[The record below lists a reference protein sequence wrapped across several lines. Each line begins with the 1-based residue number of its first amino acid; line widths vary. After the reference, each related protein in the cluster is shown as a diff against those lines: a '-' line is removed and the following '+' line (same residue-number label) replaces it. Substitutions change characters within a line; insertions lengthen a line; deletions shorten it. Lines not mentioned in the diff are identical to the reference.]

1 MFNPVLP
8 RTRRIISRAS
18 PGTPLST
25 PQNPPQM
32 ESPGLSSVGLI
43 EKSPVLDEPMDQ
55 SHEYSSAPTT
65 PTPKATKF
73 PSGQFTTNLPM
84 PSLNSNIEL
93 SPPIKRNKRKTFDE
107 RVEESQEAINRAQS
121 IGLLKTAKTALLKS
135 FVLDQNP
142 ETAIVIDNVNSLLT
156 KKSIN
161 IKTTLDM
168 MNWKLD
174 KVIDQTSN
182 RTSETTR
189 KSTRV
194 QQVNMTE
201 NPNKVVNTN
210 ARKETAG
217 VTSTKVNNTPPSWS
231 QMLGIATAN
240 SENWTTVS
248 RSKNSSQT
256 SNKLD
261 KTDELNAIKLRRLII
276 TPKIQ
281 IGDID
286 SLKLRDQIN
295 EQFSNAKL
303 DIVINTVEKSKT
315 GQNIV
320 LTTSSKNTAA
330 ELLENKSIWEHMFD
344 AQRIRKDE
352 SWFKVIAHGVNI
364 ATFDQNMQFLQNEI
378 QKFNLNMEL
387 CDLPRWLAR
396 DRENKVNS
404 SVVLTFNDRNQA
416 LNALKGVNIAGK
428 HCDTEIFTSVRP
440 NTQCINC
447 QKFGYKHYQ
456 CRNKSKCN
464 ICARNHECITCKSKT
479 ACAHVVVKCANC
491 NKNHQSNNEH
501 CEMFTALN
509 PRKSAD
515 ELSAL

>member
-25 PQNPPQM
+25 PQNPPQI
-32 ESPGLSSVGLI
+32 ESPWLSSVGLI

-55 SHEYSSAPTT
+55 SYEYSSAPTT

-121 IGLLKTAKTALLKS
+121 IGLLKTAKTELLES

-142 ETAIVIDNVNSLLT
+142 ETAIVIDNVNFLLT
-156 KKSIN
+156 KKPIN
-161 IKTTLDM
+161 IKTILDM

-174 KVIDQTSN
+174 KVLDQSSN

-194 QQVNMTE
+194 QQVNTTE
-201 NPNKVVNTN
+201 NPNKDVNMN

-231 QMLGIATAN
+231 QMLGKATAN
-240 SENWTTVS
+240 SENWTTVCFQIEKFESNLEQIRQNRRIKCNQTQTTDNYTKNSNRRYRLIETS
-248 RSKNSSQT
+248 RSNHC
-256 SNKLD
+256 
-261 KTDELNAIKLRRLII
+261 AIQQREVRYRN
-276 TPKIQ
+276 Q
-281 IGDID
+281 H
-286 SLKLRDQIN
+286 
-295 EQFSNAKL
+295 
-303 DIVINTVEKSKT
+303 SKT

-330 ELLENKSIWEHMFD
+330 ELLENKSIW
-344 AQRIRKDE
+344 
-352 SWFKVIAHGVNI
+352 
-364 ATFDQNMQFLQNEI
+364 
-378 QKFNLNMEL
+378 
-387 CDLPRWLAR
+387 
-396 DRENKVNS
+396 
-404 SVVLTFNDRNQA
+404 
-416 LNALKGVNIAGK
+416 
-428 HCDTEIFTSVRP
+428 
-440 NTQCINC
+440 
-447 QKFGYKHYQ
+447 
-456 CRNKSKCN
+456 N
-464 ICARNHECITCKSKT
+464 ICSMHKEFEKT
-479 ACAHVVVKCANC
+479 
-491 NKNHQSNNEH
+491 
-501 CEMFTALN
+501 N
-509 PRKSAD
+509 PG
-515 ELSAL
+515 LI

>member
-231 QMLGIATAN
+231 QMLGKATAN

-295 EQFSNAKL
+295 AQFSNAKL
-303 DIVINTVEKSKT
+303 DFAK
-315 GQNIV
+315 
-320 LTTSSKNTAA
+320 
-330 ELLENKSIWEHMFD
+330 
-344 AQRIRKDE
+344 
-352 SWFKVIAHGVNI
+352 
-364 ATFDQNMQFLQNEI
+364 
-378 QKFNLNMEL
+378 
-387 CDLPRWLAR
+387 
-396 DRENKVNS
+396 
-404 SVVLTFNDRNQA
+404 
-416 LNALKGVNIAGK
+416 
-428 HCDTEIFTSVRP
+428 
-440 NTQCINC
+440 
-447 QKFGYKHYQ
+447 
-456 CRNKSKCN
+456 
-464 ICARNHECITCKSKT
+464 
-479 ACAHVVVKCANC
+479 
-491 NKNHQSNNEH
+491 
-501 CEMFTALN
+501 
-509 PRKSAD
+509 
-515 ELSAL
+515 

>member
-1 MFNPVLP
+1 
-8 RTRRIISRAS
+8 
-18 PGTPLST
+18 
-25 PQNPPQM
+25 
-32 ESPGLSSVGLI
+32 
-43 EKSPVLDEPMDQ
+43 
-55 SHEYSSAPTT
+55 
-65 PTPKATKF
+65 
-73 PSGQFTTNLPM
+73 M

-174 KVIDQTSN
+174 KVIDQISN
-182 RTSETTR
+182 QTSETTR

-194 QQVNMTE
+194 QQVNTTE

-217 VTSTKVNNTPPSWS
+217 VTSTKVNNTPLSCS
-231 QMLGIATAN
+231 QMLGKATAN

-256 SNKLD
+256 SNKFD
-261 KTDELNAIKLRRLII
+261 KTDELNAIKLRRLIF

-286 SLKLRDQIN
+286 LLKLRDQIN
-295 EQFSNAKL
+295 AQFSNAKL

-352 SWFKVIAHGVNI
+352 SWFKVIAHRVNI
-364 ATFDQNMQFLQNEI
+364 ATFDQNMQYLQNEI
-378 QKFNLNMEL
+378 QKFNLNMKL
-387 CDLPRWLAR
+387 CDLPR
-396 DRENKVNS
+396 
-404 SVVLTFNDRNQA
+404 
-416 LNALKGVNIAGK
+416 
-428 HCDTEIFTSVRP
+428 
-440 NTQCINC
+440 
-447 QKFGYKHYQ
+447 
-456 CRNKSKCN
+456 
-464 ICARNHECITCKSKT
+464 
-479 ACAHVVVKCANC
+479 
-491 NKNHQSNNEH
+491 
-501 CEMFTALN
+501 
-509 PRKSAD
+509 
-515 ELSAL
+515 